1 MELGY
6 HVTLVRDAT
15 AARRPEMMHA
25 AHELNGPTYAHAIL
39 TTRELVTAFQAVM
52 SSSSRR

>member
-15 AARRPEMMHA
+15 AAFTREMMHA

-39 TTRELVTAFQAVM
+39 TTGEVVSALSAL
-52 SSSSRR
+52 

>member
-15 AARRPEMMHA
+15 AAFGHEHMHA

-39 TTRELVTAFQAVM
+39 TTRELLD
-52 SSSSRR
+52 RLPGG